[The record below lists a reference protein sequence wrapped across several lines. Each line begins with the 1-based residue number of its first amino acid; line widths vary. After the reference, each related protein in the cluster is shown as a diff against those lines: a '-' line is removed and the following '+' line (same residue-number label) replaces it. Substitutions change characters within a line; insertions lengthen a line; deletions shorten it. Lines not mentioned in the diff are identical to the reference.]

1 MELLLLMV
9 ERDEW
14 LLLVVELHLDIVV
27 ADVIIVVADLHV
39 ARDVV

>member
-1 MELLLLMV
+1 MKLLLLMV

-14 LLLVVELHLDIVV
+14 LLLVVEVHLNIVV
-27 ADVIIVVADLHV
+27 GDVIIVVANLHV